1 MENQEN
7 NNGQLQIE
15 LKEEVAQ
22 GTYANLA
29 IITHSSSEFIL
40 DFIRVMP
47 GMPKAGVQSRI
58 VLAPEHAKRLLR
70 ALEEN
75 IGKYERA
82 FGLIRMPD
90 PADGALRP
98 HRHPP
103 RPTAGPAAGAA
114 GHRLPQRQRRGG
126 ARHLRRRA
134 HRRYPPAFTGAG
146 RPAGAAPPHGELRH
160 LPHRRRRSGG
170 QHGGIRGRTAPEA
183 GLPPLPD
190 PELRRSR

>member
-75 IGKYERA
+75 IGKYERV
-82 FGLIRMPD
+82 FGPIRTSD
-90 PADGALRP
+90 
-98 HRHPP
+98 
-103 RPTAGPAAGAA
+103 
-114 GHRLPQRQRRGG
+114 
-126 ARHLRRRA
+126 
-134 HRRYPPAFTGAG
+134 
-146 RPAGAAPPHGELRH
+146 E
-160 LPHRRRRSGG
+160 SS
-170 QHGGIRGRTAPEA
+170 I
-183 GLPPLPD
+183 PPLARVKG
-190 PELRRSR
+190 EA

>member
-29 IITHSSSEFIL
+29 IITHSSSEFIM

-75 IGKYERA
+75 VGTYERA
-82 FGLIRMPD
+82 YGLFSS
-90 PADGALRP
+90 
-98 HRHPP
+98 
-103 RPTAGPAAGAA
+103 
-114 GHRLPQRQRRGG
+114 
-126 ARHLRRRA
+126 RRR
-134 HRRYPPAFTGAG
+134 HTR
-146 RPAGAAPPHGELRH
+146 
-160 LPHRRRRSGG
+160 
-170 QHGGIRGRTAPEA
+170 
-183 GLPPLPD
+183 
-190 PELRRSR
+190 

>member
-82 FGLIRMPD
+82 FGLIRKI
-90 PADGALRP
+90 G
-98 HRHPP
+98 
-103 RPTAGPAAGAA
+103 
-114 GHRLPQRQRRGG
+114 
-126 ARHLRRRA
+126 RA
-134 HRRYPPAFTGAG
+134 HV
-146 RPAGAAPPHGELRH
+146 
-160 LPHRRRRSGG
+160 
-170 QHGGIRGRTAPEA
+170 
-183 GLPPLPD
+183 
-190 PELRRSR
+190 